1 MKINRRYRRKLRD
14 ARDYERTELLNG
26 LLYRCGPYFLSATSD
41 GYTIW
46 SETDIYRYLRVVS
59 EWRTQ
64 IHAGRSIG
72 RLFRKFQ
79 RSQRR
84 LHA

>member
-1 MKINRRYRRKLRD
+1 MKLNRRYRRKLTI
-14 ARDYERTELLNG
+14 ARDHERWELLNG
-26 LLYRCGPYFLSATSD
+26 MLYRCGPYYLSATRD
-41 GYTIW
+41 GFAIW
-46 SETDIYRYLRVVS
+46 TESPNYRYLRVVS